1 MEKTQS
7 CVFVFFP
14 YFQLRHN
21 EGSNGDKKHN
31 CTENSINNTYIF
43 AIGLSASFYTMK
55 SVWAVGI

>member
-1 MEKTQS
+1 M
-7 CVFVFFP
+7 FFP